1 MKKLSLI
8 ILMIS
13 ALILPTFVGCTGTKD
28 SGTTTAAQTNA
39 PTEPAGTTEADDG
52 IAYILKYAEG
62 SEKIAEFFKKKL
74 AEKIGAEIAC
84 YPASDTSD
92 SANGEKEIL
101 LNADDA
107 YKDLIRLYGAN
118 KNTYN
123 VSMDVTENGSKILIY
138 YSDYMAGFIAADTFI
153 ESCVTENSKLSTL
166 TVPEAITGTATKE
179 ADYNR
184 YEELICYLVGGD
196 VTDLELITPL
206 ILRKKIA
213 RLSKFR
219 DPAILYD
226 NGKYYAISN
235 NSGQGYAI
243 SSASSLYG
251 VWTAS
256 KSVVKMSEL
265 NKKYN
270 LNALE
275 GNYTWAP
282 ELHKYDGNYYIFATY
297 FCRDASHDSPY
308 DDGSGLGHR
317 ASIILK
323 ASDPMGPYELVSKN
337 AEGEYGHSTPANW
350 DTIDATLYVDK
361 NGDPWMVFVHE
372 WTSIGVGDFS
382 VVKLSKDLS
391 TALTEPQTI
400 FTAKAEIGDRTT
412 NYVTDGCWMYT
423 TEGGELLCL
432 WSSFIDGKY
441 VVACARSKSG
451 DILGPWEQDEDLLYE
466 KGMYNDYDGGHP
478 CILTCEDGQMYLVF
492 HSPNDGN
499 ISTELPTFIP
509 IIEKDNKLVWG
520 VKAK

>member
-13 ALILPTFVGCTGTKD
+13 ALILPTFVGCTDTKD

-92 SANGEKEIL
+92 SAKGEKEIL

-123 VSMDVTENGSKILIY
+123 VSMDVTESGKKILIY

-153 ESCVTENSKLSTL
+153 ESCVTESSKLSTL
-166 TVPEAITGTATKE
+166 TVPETITGTATKE
-179 ADYNR
+179 ADYKR

-400 FTAKAEIGDRTT
+400 FTAKAQIGDKTT

-451 DILGPWEQDEDLLYE
+451 DILGPWEQDEELLYE

-478 CILTCEDGQMYLVF
+478 CILTREDGQMYLVF
-492 HSPNDGN
+492 HSPNDSG